1 MYYFIEAHRPHFHL
15 AVMCRVLEVSE
26 SAYHSW
32 RRRPTSKHHQQD
44 VLLQQHIRT
53 AHQRSK
59 GRYGAPR
66 IHADLQ
72 AVGLRVSR
80 KRVAR
85 LMQTCGLRAKGSRRF
100 VRTTQS
106 DASLPVC
113 PNLLNREF
121 DVQQPNTVFA
131 SDITYIPTRDG
142 WLYLAVT
149 LDLYSRSVVGYAMDT
164 QMPTTLPLDAL
175 QMAVA
180 ARRPPPGLI
189 HHSDRGGQYASRRFQ
204 AELRQIGAQGSM
216 SRKGDCWDNAVLES
230 FFSSLKRE
238 LLDGQVFKS
247 RTVAR
252 REIFEYIE
260 VFYNRQRRHSS
271 LDYLTPLEFERQAE
285 AA

>member
-1 MYYFIEAHRPHFHL
+1 MYLFIETHRPHYRL
-15 AVMCRVLEVSE
+15 AVMCRVLEVSQ

-32 RRRPTSKHHQQD
+32 RRRPTSKHDHQD
-44 VLLQQHIRT
+44 VLLQQHIRN
-53 AHQRSK
+53 AHRRSK

-72 AVGLRVSR
+72 AAGLRVSR

-85 LMQTCGLRAKGSRRF
+85 LMQACGLRAKGSRRF

-106 DASLPVC
+106 DVSLPVC

-131 SDITYIPTRDG
+131 SDITFIPTRDG

-149 LDLYSRSVVGYAMDT
+149 LDLCSRSVVGYAMDT
-164 QMPTTLPLDAL
+164 QMPTALPLDAL

-189 HHSDRGGQYASRRFQ
+189 HHSDRGSQYASRRFQ
-204 AELRQIGAQGSM
+204 AELRHISARGSM

-238 LLDGQVFKS
+238 LLDGQVFES

-260 VFYNRQRRHSS
+260 VFYNRQRRHSF

>member
-1 MYYFIEAHRPHFHL
+1 ML
-15 AVMCRVLEVSE
+15 KLSE
-26 SAYHSW
+26 SADHSW
-32 RRRPTSKHHQQD
+32 RRRLTSQHHQQD
-44 VLLQQHIRT
+44 VLLQQHIRN
-53 AHQRSK
+53 ARQRSK

-72 AVGLRVSR
+72 AAGLQVSR
-80 KRVAR
+80 KRVARAR
-85 LMQTCGLRAKGSRRF
+85 LMQTCGLQGKGIRRF

-121 DVQQPNTVFA
+121 DVPQPNTVFA

-149 LDLYSRSVVGYAMDT
+149 LDLYSRAVVGYAMDT
-164 QMPTTLPLDAL
+164 QMPTALPLLAL

-189 HHSDRGGQYASRRFQ
+189 DHSDRGSQYASGRFQ
-204 AELRQIGAQGSM
+204 AELRHIGARGSM
-216 SRKGDCWDNAVLES
+216 SCKGDCWDNAVLES

-238 LLDGQVFKS
+238 LLDGQVFES

-252 REIFEYIE
+252 RGIFESTL

-271 LDYLTPLEFERQAE
+271 FAYLTPVEFERQAE